1 MTLGLAMAKDY
12 IKTLRQKVDHEP
24 IILNF
29 AGGILVN
36 DQNEILLQKRS
47 DFDAWGLPGGALEF
61 GESAQ
66 EACVREFLEETGL
79 KVRTKSL
86 LGVST
91 NFIQHYPNQDVA
103 QAVTIEFIVELVGK
117 TSKEVSSE
125 TLELKYFSKDK
136 VPKIFNRQHQLFI
149 DHYFNGNYPFID

>member
-103 QAVTIEFIVELVGK
+103 QAVTVELVEK
-117 TSKEVSSE
+117 MSKEISSE
-125 TLELKYFSKDK
+125 TLDLKYFSKDK
-136 VPKIFNRQHQLFI
+136 LPKIFNKQHQIFI
-149 DHYFNGNYPFID
+149 DHYFNEDYPFID

>member
-1 MTLGLAMAKDY
+1 MTQDY
-12 IKTLRQKVDHEP
+12 IKTLRQKVGHEP

-29 AGGILVN
+29 AGGILAN

-47 DFDAWGLPGGALEF
+47 DFNAWGLPGGALEF

-79 KVRTKSL
+79 KVRTKLL

-103 QAVTIEFIVELVGK
+103 QAVTIEFIVELLEK
-117 TSKEVSSE
+117 TSKEISAE
-125 TLELKYFSKDK
+125 TLDLKYFPKDK
-136 VPKIFNRQHQLFI
+136 LPEIFNKQHQLFI
-149 DHYFNGNYPFID
+149 DHYFNGDYPFID

>member
-1 MTLGLAMAKDY
+1 MTQDY
-12 IKTLRQKVDHEP
+12 IKTLRQKVGHEP

-29 AGGILVN
+29 AGGILAN

-47 DFDAWGLPGGALEF
+47 DFNAWDLPGGALEF

-66 EACVREFLEETGL
+66 ETCVREFLEETGL
-79 KVRTKSL
+79 KVKVKSL

-103 QAVTIEFIVELVGK
+103 QAVTIEFIVELVEK

-125 TLELKYFSKDK
+125 TLDLKYFSK
-136 VPKIFNRQHQLFI
+136 KITKDF
-149 DHYFNGNYPFID
+149 

>member
-1 MTLGLAMAKDY
+1 MDKDY
-12 IKTLRQKVDHEP
+12 IKTLRQKVGHEP

-47 DFDAWGLPGGALEF
+47 DFNAWGLPGGALEF

-79 KVRTKSL
+79 KVRMKSL

-103 QAVTIEFIVELVGK
+103 QAVTIEFVVELVEK
-117 TSKEVSSE
+117 VSEKISSE
-125 TLELKYFSKDK
+125 TLDLRYFSEDK
-136 VPKIFNRQHQLFI
+136 LPKIFNKQHQLFI
-149 DHYFNGNYPFID
+149 DHYFNEDYPFID

>member
-1 MTLGLAMAKDY
+1 MDKDY
-12 IKTLRQKVDHEP
+12 IKTLRQKVGHEP

-36 DQNEILLQKRS
+36 DQNEILLLKRS
-47 DFDAWGLPGGALEF
+47 DFNAWGLPGGALEF

-79 KVRTKSL
+79 KVRMKSL

-103 QAVTIEFIVELVGK
+103 QAVTIEFVVELVEK
-117 TSKEVSSE
+117 VSEKISSE
-125 TLELKYFSKDK
+125 TLDLRYFSKDK
-136 VPKIFNRQHQLFI
+136 LPKIFNKQHQLFI
-149 DHYFNGNYPFID
+149 DHYFNEDYPFID

>member
-61 GESAQ
+61 GESAPK
-66 EACVREFLEETGL
+66 ACVREFLEETGL

-103 QAVTIEFIVELVGK
+103 QAVTVELVEK
-117 TSKEVSSE
+117 MSKEISSE
-125 TLELKYFSKDK
+125 TLDLKYFSKDK
-136 VPKIFNRQHQLFI
+136 LPKIFNKQHQIFI
-149 DHYFNGNYPFID
+149 DHYFNEDYPFID

>member
-1 MTLGLAMAKDY
+1 MTQDY
-12 IKTLRQKVDHEP
+12 IKTLRQKVGHEP

-29 AGGILVN
+29 ACGILAN

-47 DFDAWGLPGGALEF
+47 DFDAWGLPCGALEF

-79 KVRTKSL
+79 KVKVKSL
-86 LGVST
+86 LGVLT

-103 QAVTIEFIVELVGK
+103 QAVTIEFIVELVEK
-117 TSKEVSSE
+117 MSKEISSE
-125 TLELKYFSKDK
+125 T
-136 VPKIFNRQHQLFI
+136 
-149 DHYFNGNYPFID
+149 